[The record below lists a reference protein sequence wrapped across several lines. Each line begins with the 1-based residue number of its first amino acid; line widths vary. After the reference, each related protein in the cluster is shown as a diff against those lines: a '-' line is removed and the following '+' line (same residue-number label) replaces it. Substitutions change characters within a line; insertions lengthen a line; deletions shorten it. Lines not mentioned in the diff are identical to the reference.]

1 MKFRDLLQEPPLV
14 HSRIGAVSSDPEPGV
29 SVRSRAWHPRLLCC
43 SLGSLALLLVP
54 VGSQHHCSRSCPSLP
69 PCHIPVCSI
78 VLHSF
83 PWTPLCTE
91 ASQTPCLGTE
101 RQNSGHRGWFGSLLT
116 GTPTSLQRNS
126 TRVQA
131 VHLPRS
137 QQPAKGA

>member
-1 MKFRDLLQEPPLV
+1 MKFRNLLQEPPLA
-14 HSRIGAVSSDPEPGV
+14 HRRTGAASSDPEPGC
-29 SVRSRAWHPRLLCC
+29 LCAA
-43 SLGSLALLLVP
+43 GPGALTCCAGPWQPP
-54 VGSQHHCSRSCPSLP
+54 VGPQHHCSRSCPSLP
-69 PCHIPVCSI
+69 PWHIPVCLYHCCTAFHEPLYQS
-78 VLHSF
+78 LC
-83 PWTPLCTE
+83 PEGGWT
-91 ASQTPCLGTE
+91 AFLGTE